1 MQNRFE
7 NVEIKEALKREHA
20 TLVAQWS
27 EGRIVTRPDGTILSD
42 ILDGETLC
50 RRVRELGLERCDQ
63 YCVRSH
69 DAADAICREF
79 GLHGQT
85 PCVQA
90 VYLKKQP
97 PELAPCDIRPLG
109 QEYAEF
115 LAAHYHPEQNNLD
128 YLRDRIACGR
138 MWGLFDNGTLAGFIG
153 MHDEGSMGLLEI
165 LPEYRRRG
173 YGYLLEGSLIRL
185 HLERGWVP
193 FCHVVEGNDA
203 SMRLQEKLGMTFSE
217 LPAIWVF

>member
-1 MQNRFE
+1 MQNQWE
-7 NVEIKEALKREHA
+7 NVEIEEALKRENA
-20 TLVAQWS
+20 KLIAQWP

-50 RRVRELGLERCDQ
+50 RHVRELGLEECDQ

-69 DAADAICREF
+69 DAADAISRAF
-79 GLHGQT
+79 GLPGQQ

-90 VYLKKQP
+90 VYLKEEP
-97 PELAPCDIRPLG
+97 PKLEPCDIRLLG

-115 LAAHYHPEQNNLD
+115 LAAHYHPEENNLA
-128 YLRDRIACGR
+128 YLRERISAGR
-138 MWGLFDNGTLAGFIG
+138 MWGLFEGENLAGFIG
-153 MHDEGSMGLLEI
+153 MHTEGSMGLLEI

-203 SMRLQEKLGMTFSE
+203 SMHLQEKLGMSFSE
-217 LPAIWVF
+217 LPAIWVY